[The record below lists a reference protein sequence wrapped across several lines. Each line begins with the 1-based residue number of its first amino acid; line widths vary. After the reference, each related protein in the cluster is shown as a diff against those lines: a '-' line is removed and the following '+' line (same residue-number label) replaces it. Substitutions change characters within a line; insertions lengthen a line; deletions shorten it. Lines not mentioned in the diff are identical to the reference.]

1 MNEMT
6 LDEAITHCEDIA
18 RSCDSQCGRDHM
30 QLAEWLKEL
39 KTLRRERKEI
49 MSLNTLAA
57 EIHKNAV
64 EHGWWDEER
73 SIPEIIALCHSEL
86 SEALEEYRNGK
97 PMCYEGEGGKP
108 EGIAVEMVDCM
119 IRIMDCLAKENM
131 DIDMLVSIKHR
142 YNKTRPYRHGGK
154 KL

>member
-1 MNEMT
+1 MKINEM
-6 LDEAITHCEDIA
+6 A
-18 RSCDSQCGRDHM
+18 
-30 QLAEWLKEL
+30 
-39 KTLRRERKEI
+39 KEI
-49 MSLNTLAA
+49 
-57 EIHKNAV
+57 HDNAK

-86 SEALEEYRNGK
+86 SEALEEYRNGQ

-108 EGIAVEMVDCM
+108 EGIAIEMVDCM
-119 IRIMDCLAKENM
+119 IRIMDFLVKENM
-131 DIDMLVSIKHR
+131 DIELLLDIKHR